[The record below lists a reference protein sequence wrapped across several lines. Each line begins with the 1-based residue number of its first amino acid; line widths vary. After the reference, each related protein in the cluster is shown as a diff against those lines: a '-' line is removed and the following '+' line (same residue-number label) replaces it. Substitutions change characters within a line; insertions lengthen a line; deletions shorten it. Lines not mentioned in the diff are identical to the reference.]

1 MWLRCALQSLVSL
14 SNVNDDIHIIYRLFI
29 YFLYIDQVKLQSIT
43 RSQYS
48 LGTQQNPCMQWV
60 HSTIYQLSMYSIQA
74 CMSTPWSERT
84 MLTKHML
91 CRAGV
96 GKAKKGTFAPVEK
109 KERSLMQKEEA
120 WALRVGQESDSSV
133 LGSYSK
139 SVLADST
146 LHLWDACLQVRQG
159 THARCNS
166 RLAVRLATP
175 PSIDLLTNTSRKSEL
190 YAMLS
195 FRQCLTRSYLALAAR

>member
-1 MWLRCALQSLVSL
+1 M
-14 SNVNDDIHIIYRLFI
+14 
-29 YFLYIDQVKLQSIT
+29 
-43 RSQYS
+43 
-48 LGTQQNPCMQWV
+48 
-60 HSTIYQLSMYSIQA
+60 
-74 CMSTPWSERT
+74 
-84 MLTKHML
+84 
-91 CRAGV
+91 

-146 LHLWDACLQVRQG
+146 LHLWDAGLQVRQG

-166 RLAVRLATP
+166 RLAVRLATS
-175 PSIDLLTNTSRKSEL
+175 PSINLPINTSRKSGF
-190 YAMLS
+190 YAMSS
-195 FRQCLTRSYLALAAR
+195 FRQCLTHSYLALAAK